1 MKRLELPHRMADYLC
16 PVNGLCDV
24 YEWKTGKR
32 IPEELIF
39 YAKAG
44 FQMISQKRA
53 DAPKM
58 IFLGQGSILERDYR
72 IRNNVWRGKMFSNNL
87 EGNMCIIG

>member
-44 FQMISQKRA
+44 FQCSGT
-53 DAPKM
+53 
-58 IFLGQGSILERDYR
+58 LIL
-72 IRNNVWRGKMFSNNL
+72 
-87 EGNMCIIG
+87 

>member
-44 FQMISQKRA
+44 FS
-53 DAPKM
+53 DD
-58 IFLGQGSILERDYR
+58 FF
-72 IRNNVWRGKMFSNNL
+72 RNELMHLK
-87 EGNMCIIG
+87 

>member
-24 YEWKTGKR
+24 YEWKTGSR

-44 FQMISQKRA
+44 FQMISQKWA
-53 DAPKM
+53 DAT
-58 IFLGQGSILERDYR
+58 
-72 IRNNVWRGKMFSNNL
+72 KMFF
-87 EGNMCIIG
+87 

>member
-24 YEWKTGKR
+24 YEWKAGSR

-53 DAPKM
+53 DVPK
-58 IFLGQGSILERDYR
+58 
-72 IRNNVWRGKMFSNNL
+72 
-87 EGNMCIIG
+87 